1 MEVTLRKAAQLS
13 QQAIQAAAQF
23 AIVPHLSLSAYGSVN
38 VSDALAAH
46 ETQQRVNL
54 DASDALTCAGFAIR
68 ALIGKA
74 NRESGIDALLDEK
87 ALTDALEKRLS
98 VPRAVRPDVP
108 TVQAQLNA
116 LASRV
121 GNTDFYGGDTV
132 VVQGFSEELNMALK
146 QAQSVHRR
154 TKVRIADELLQL
166 NITTKVQLSDET
178 VDTLKKFDIL

>member
-1 MEVTLRKAAQLS
+1 MLVTLRKAAQLS
-13 QQAIQAAAQF
+13 QQALQAAAQY

-38 VSDALAAH
+38 VSDALEAH
-46 ETQQRVNL
+46 ETQQRANL

-87 ALTDALEKRLS
+87 ALTDALEKRLAGS
-98 VPRAVRPDVP
+98 RPVRADVATVR
-108 TVQAQLNA
+108 AQLTA
-116 LASRV
+116 MATRI
-121 GNTDFYGGDTV
+121 GNTDYYGGDAVT
-132 VVQGFSEELNMALK
+132 VQGFSEELTTALK

-166 NITTKVQLSDET
+166 NITTKVTLSEET
-178 VDTLKKFDIL
+178 VATLKQFDIL